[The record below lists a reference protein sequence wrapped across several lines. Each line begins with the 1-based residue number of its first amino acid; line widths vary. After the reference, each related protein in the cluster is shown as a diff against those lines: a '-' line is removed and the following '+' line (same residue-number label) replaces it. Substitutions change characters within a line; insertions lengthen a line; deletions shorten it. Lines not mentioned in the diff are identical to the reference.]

1 MFILHD
7 LHWIA
12 ATLNPHTRMLKLAT
26 DVERAHAHELV
37 CSEVAKIMEMDR
49 SNDNRFLQSVAAA
62 SPSPPPHKKFK
73 SYTTLFEDADYEE
86 SNNNMPSSIRA
97 RRELETYLQLK
108 LMNCTCANNENDDPL
123 LFWKEQNRILPNL
136 SKLAKKIFV
145 FLLYLLKLSVHLVQP
160 VSSYPKEELILI
172 HPWSMTLY

>member
-1 MFILHD
+1 
-7 LHWIA
+7 
-12 ATLNPHTRMLKLAT
+12 MLKLAT

-49 SNDNRFLQSVAAA
+49 SNDNRSLQSVAAA

-73 SYTTLFEDADYEE
+73 SYKTLFEDADYGE

-108 LMNCTCANNENDDPL
+108 LMNCTYGNNENDDPL
-123 LFWKEQNRILPNL
+123 LFWKEQNHILPNL
-136 SKLAKKIFV
+136 SKLAKKIFCIRSSSAQV
-145 FLLYLLKLSVHLVQP
+145 ERAFSSAGVVISQRRTNINPSMVNDIILVR
-160 VSSYPKEELILI
+160 STAAHSKSHI
-172 HPWSMTLY
+172 

>member
-12 ATLNPHTRMLKLAT
+12 ATLNPRTRMLKLAT

-49 SNDNRFLQSVAAA
+49 SNDNRSLQSVAAA

-73 SYTTLFEDADYEE
+73 SYTILFEDADYGE
-86 SNNNMPSSIRA
+86 SNNNC
-97 RRELETYLQLK
+97 QV
-108 LMNCTCANNENDDPL
+108 
-123 LFWKEQNRILPNL
+123 Q
-136 SKLAKKIFV
+136 FV
-145 FLLYLLKLSVHLVQP
+145 LV
-160 VSSYPKEELILI
+160 VN
-172 HPWSMTLY
+172 